1 MEPIIQ
7 TDSMIHAGL
16 ISSSYTPPIS
26 HLYLINHYPDTRVE
40 MHENYQKQSFRNR
53 MYLISSS
60 GLQLLTV
67 PIVHKQNQLF
77 SDVKISYSEPWQ
89 RNHIR
94 TIRTC
99 YSNAPYYIY
108 YSDLI
113 ENAISSNFTFLH
125 ELNNQLLHTICKS
138 LNIQG
143 PTNTET
149 WEKAQSHQADFR
161 DKIKIEKETRLT
173 TPAYPALFPFDPNTI
188 GKISSLDLLFNLGP
202 DGESFLNASKLVAR
216 AENTFK

>member
-16 ISSSYTPPIS
+16 ISSSYTPPLT

-67 PIVHKQNQLF
+67 PIVHKQNQLL
-77 SDVKISYSEPWQ
+77 SDVKISYSELWQ

-108 YSDLI
+108 YSDQI
-113 ENAISSNFTFLH
+113 EDTITSSFKYLY
-125 ELNNQLLHTICKS
+125 ELNNQLLHTICKL

-143 PTNTET
+143 PSNTET
-149 WEKAQSHQADFR
+149 WEKVQTHQLDFR
-161 DKIKIEKETRLT
+161 DKIKTEKETRLI
-173 TPAYPALFPFDPNTI
+173 TPAYSALFPFDSSTI
-188 GKISSLDLLFNLGP
+188 GKVSSLDLLFNLGP
-202 DGESFLNASKLVAR
+202 DGESFLSASKLVDST
-216 AENTFK
+216 ENTLI